1 MLKNQIVLA
10 PYGTSSKKRTKV
22 RILEYKPDYAKIEY
36 VEKKVREELGDK
48 PFLVQSKYL
57 KPLIEV
63 KNSGDYI
70 VPSQWVSQYMKEF
83 PEWINTT
90 FLPYQV
96 KEQVTKKSKNALFE
110 PTSFQKFVRDYLSS
124 SSPYRGLL
132 LFHGLG
138 SGKTCTS
145 ITVAENLKLGKNVI
159 LLSPASL
166 RTNYI
171 TALRTDCGVTA
182 YKDNEDALREK
193 YSFISYN
200 ASNTIEQL
208 KRIPSIDNHTIVI
221 DEAHNLVSMIVSNSK
236 KGPELYNMLMNA
248 KNLKI
253 VALSGTPII
262 NYPFEIA
269 ILCNILRGYIEIP
282 TFFIKSLKNSGDL
295 QWQATILQDKTKE
308 LDNVDWVDTQQR
320 YLYVYLN
327 IPSYHPDFDEKIQQI
342 LKNAIKFGVQIDYI
356 ETKKYSLFPDNA
368 DEFHSYFIEETK
380 DGDFLK
386 NLDLLRRRMTG
397 LISYYR
403 GGKPIYYPRMN
414 PVQFVN
420 VSMSDYQ
427 YQEYKQVREVER
439 DKEKSGIMQRLYS
452 TGSDPKSKKISSLF
466 RVFTRQFSNFVFPP
480 EIERPFIKKFL
491 TDARKK
497 KLEKKVKKS
506 DKAADDLIELE
517 KEIKRMTEENTLN
530 KKDKEVIESAIN
542 QLSENREMYLQNTPD
557 QLQRYSPKMATM
569 LESMNKSPGLILV
582 YSAFRSL
589 EGIGIF
595 ALVLETNG
603 WIRYDIES
611 SNRPNKGEKR
621 FAIYSGEED
630 EETREKLRAVYNSS
644 DNKYGEELMALLV
657 TSAGAEGID
666 LKNIR
671 QVQIM
676 EPFWH
681 DMRINQVIGRANRY
695 LSHIELPEKDREVDV
710 YRYMS
715 VLSPEQRKVDPEKQ
729 STDEYMYEVA
739 LKKLKLT
746 EEIKKIMKE
755 SAVDCVLNAVD
766 NEKDIQCFTYGV
778 GASGLG
784 YKANIKEDLV
794 YGKTEMATKTVK
806 KILVPM
812 FLDDDNNL
820 IFADTKKKKLCYF
833 YNKECKK
840 PLKEPPKS
848 VRKVAVDMATFEVF
862 DIESAKYGNP
872 VKLGDVDEK
881 GKLV

>member
-22 RILEYKPDYAKIEY
+22 RILEYKPDYAKVEY

-48 PFLVQSKYL
+48 SFLIEVKYL
-57 KPLIEV
+57 KPIIEV
-63 KNSGDYI
+63 KNTGNHI
-70 VPSQWVSQYMKEF
+70 APTQWISQYMKEF

-96 KEQVTKKSKNALFE
+96 KEQTTKKSKNAPFE
-110 PTSFQKFVRDYLSS
+110 PTSFQKFVRDYLSL

-132 LFHGLG
+132 LYHGLG

-145 ITVAENLKLGKNVI
+145 IIVAENLKLGKNVI

-193 YSFISYN
+193 YTFISYN

-221 DEAHNLVSMIVSNSK
+221 DEAHNLISMIVSNSK

-248 KNLKI
+248 RNLKI

-269 ILCNILRGYIEIP
+269 ILCNILRGYIEVP
-282 TFFIKSLKNSGDL
+282 TFFIKMLKNSADL
-295 QWQATILQDKTKE
+295 QWQMNILKEKMKE
-308 LDNVDWVDTQQR
+308 LEHVNWIDTQQR
-320 YLYVYLN
+320 YVYFYLN
-327 IPSYHPDFDEKIQQI
+327 IQSHHPEFDETIQQI
-342 LKNAIKFGVQIDYI
+342 LKNALKYGVQIDYI
-356 ETKKYSLFPDNA
+356 EMKKYTLFPDNA
-368 DEFHSYFIEETK
+368 DEFHNYFIEETR

-386 NLDLLRRRMTG
+386 NIELLKRRMIG

-414 PVQFVN
+414 PVQFVD
-420 VSMSDYQ
+420 VPMSDYQ
-427 YQEYKQVREVER
+427 YQVYKDVREVER
-439 DKEKSGIMQRLYS
+439 DKEKTGIMQKLFG
-452 TGSDPKSKKISSLF
+452 TGGDPKSKKISSLF
-466 RVFTRQFSNFVFPP
+466 RVFTRQFSNFVFPL
-480 EIERPFIKKFL
+480 EIERPFIRKFL
-491 TDARKK
+491 ADAKKK
-497 KLEKKVKKS
+497 KLEKKAKKS
-506 DKAADDLIELE
+506 NKAVHELLDLE
-517 KEIKRMTEENTLN
+517 KENKRMTEENTLN
-530 KKDKEVIESAIN
+530 RKDKEIIASAIS
-542 QLSENREMYLQNTPD
+542 QLSENRETYLQNTPD
-557 QLQRYSPKMATM
+557 QLQRYSPKMAAI
-569 LESMNKSPGLILV
+569 LENMNKSPGLILV

-595 ALVLETNG
+595 SLVLETNG

-611 SNRPNKGEKR
+611 ANRPNKSEKR
-621 FAIYSGEED
+621 FAVYSGEED
-630 EETREKLRAVYNSS
+630 EETREKLRAVYNSP

-671 QVQIM
+671 QVHIM

-695 LSHIELPEKDREVDV
+695 LSHIALPEKDQEVDV
-710 YRYMS
+710 FRYMS
-715 VLSPEQRKVDPEKQ
+715 ILSHDQKKIDTEKQ

-739 LKKLKLT
+739 LRKLKLT
-746 EEIKKIMKE
+746 DEIKKIMKE
-755 SAVDCVLNAVD
+755 TAVDCVLNAVD
-766 NEKDIQCFTYGV
+766 NEKDIKCFTYGV
-778 GASGLG
+778 NARGLG

-794 YGKTEMATKTVK
+794 YGKTEMATKTIK
-806 KILVPM
+806 KTLVPM

-820 IFADTKKKKLCYF
+820 IFADVKKKKLFYF
-833 YNKECKK
+833 YNKQYKK

-848 VRKVAVDMATFEVF
+848 VRKVAVDMDSFEVF
-862 DIESAKYGNP
+862 DVESAKYGNP

>member
-10 PYGTSSKKRTKV
+10 PIGTSSAKKTKV
-22 RILEYKPDYAKIEY
+22 RILEVQSPYAKVEY
-36 VEKKVREELGDK
+36 IEKKIREELGDK
-48 PFLVQSKYL
+48 PVLVQLKYL
-57 KPLIEV
+57 KSITEV
-63 KNSGDYI
+63 KDQGNRI
-70 VPSQWVSQYMKEF
+70 VPNQWVSQYMKEF

-96 KEQVTKKSKNALFE
+96 KEQINKKSKNDAWQY
-110 PTSFQKFVRDYLSS
+110 TSFQKFVRDYLNS

-132 LFHGLG
+132 LYHGLG

-159 LLSPASL
+159 VLSPASL

-171 TALRTDCGVTA
+171 TALQKDCGVSA
-182 YKDNEDALREK
+182 YKDNEAALREK
-193 YSFISYN
+193 YTFISYN
-200 ASNTIEQL
+200 ASNTIDQL
-208 KRIPSIDNHTIVI
+208 KKIPSIDNHTIVI

-236 KGPELYNMLMNA
+236 KGPELYKMLMNA

-262 NYPFEIA
+262 NFPFEIA
-269 ILCNILRGYIEIP
+269 ILCNILRGYIEVP

-295 QWQATILQDKTKE
+295 QWQMNILQEKTKE
-308 LDNVDWVDTQQR
+308 LEYVDWVDTQQR
-320 YLYVYLN
+320 YLHVYLN
-327 IPSYHPDFDEKIQQI
+327 IPSHDAKFDETIQKI
-342 LKNAIKFGVQIDYI
+342 LKNATKYGVQIDYI
-356 ETKKYSLFPDNA
+356 ETKKYSLYPDNN
-368 DEFHSYFIEETK
+368 DEFHSYFIEETR
-380 DGDFLK
+380 DGEFLK
-386 NLDLLRRRMTG
+386 NLDLLKRRMTG

-414 PVQFVN
+414 PTQFVN
-420 VSMSDYQ
+420 VPMSDYQ
-427 YQEYKQVREVER
+427 YQVYKDVREVER
-439 DKEKSGIMQRLYS
+439 DKEKTGIMQKLFG
-452 TGSDPKSKKISSLF
+452 TGGDAKDKKVSSLF

-491 TDARKK
+491 ADAKKK
-497 KLEKKVKKS
+497 KLEKKAKKS
-506 DKAADDLIELE
+506 NKAADALSDLE
-517 KEIKRMTEENTLN
+517 KENKRMTEENTLN
-530 KKDKEVIESAIN
+530 KKDKEVIADAIG
-542 QLSENREMYLQNTPD
+542 QLSENRETYLQNKPD
-557 QLQRYSPKMATM
+557 QLQRYSPKMAAM
-569 LESMNKSPGLILV
+569 LENMNKSPGLILV

-611 SNRPNKGEKR
+611 ANRPNKGEKR

-630 EETREKLRAVYNSS
+630 EETREKLRAVYNAPE
-644 DNKYGEELMALLV
+644 NKYGEELMALLV

-681 DMRINQVIGRANRY
+681 DMRINQVVGRANRY

-710 YRYMS
+710 FRYMS
-715 VLSPEQRKVDPEKQ
+715 VLSPEQAKVDPEKQ
-729 STDEYMYEVA
+729 TTDEYMYEVA
-739 LKKLKLT
+739 KRKLKLT

-778 GASGLG
+778 NASGLG
-784 YKANIKEDLV
+784 YKANIREDLV

-806 KILVPM
+806 KTLVPM

-820 IFADTKKKKLCYF
+820 IFADAKKKKLCYF
-833 YNKECKK
+833 YNKECKS

-862 DIESAKYGNP
+862 DVESAKYGNP

-881 GKLV
+881 GRLV

>member
-10 PYGTSSKKRTKV
+10 PYGTSSTKRTKV
-22 RILEYKPDYAKIEY
+22 RILEIQSSYAKVEY
-36 VEKKVREELGDK
+36 VEKKIREELGDK
-48 PFLVQSKYL
+48 PFLIQVKYL
-57 KPLIEV
+57 KPITEV
-63 KNSGDYI
+63 KNQGNRI
-70 VPSQWVSQYMKEF
+70 IPNQWVSQYMKEF

-96 KEQVTKKSKNALFE
+96 KEQLNKKSKDGAWQY
-110 PTSFQKFVRDYLSS
+110 TSFQKFVRDYLSE

-132 LFHGLG
+132 LYHGLG

-159 LLSPASL
+159 VLSPASL

-193 YSFISYN
+193 YTFISYN
-200 ASNTIEQL
+200 ASNTIDQL
-208 KRIPSIDNHTIVI
+208 KKIPNIDNHTIVI

-236 KGPELYNMLMNA
+236 KGPELYKMLMNA
-248 KNLKI
+248 RNLKI

-262 NYPFEIA
+262 NFPFEIA
-269 ILCNILRGYIEIP
+269 ILCNILRGYIEVP
-282 TFFIKSLKNSGDL
+282 TFFIKTLKNSGDL
-295 QWQATILQDKTKE
+295 QWQMNILQEKTKE
-308 LDNVDWVDTQQR
+308 LEYVDWVDTQQR
-320 YLYVYLN
+320 YLHVYLT
-327 IPSYHPDFDEKIQQI
+327 IPSYHPNFDETIQKI
-342 LKNAIKFGVQIDYI
+342 LKNAVKYGVQIDLI
-356 ETKKYSLFPDNA
+356 ETKKYSLYPDNA
-368 DEFHSYFIEETK
+368 DEFNSYFIEETK
-380 DGDFLK
+380 DGEFLK
-386 NLDLLRRRMTG
+386 NIDLLKRRMIG

-414 PVQFVN
+414 PTQFVN
-420 VSMSDYQ
+420 VPMSDYQ
-427 YQEYKQVREVER
+427 YQVYKQVREVER
-439 DKEKSGIMQRLYS
+439 DKEKTGIMQKLFG
-452 TGSDPKSKKISSLF
+452 TGGDAKDKKVSSLF
-466 RVFTRQFSNFVFPP
+466 RVFTRQFSNFVFPL
-480 EIERPFIKKFL
+480 EIERPFIRKFL
-491 TDARKK
+491 ADARKK
-497 KLEKKVKKS
+497 KLEKKAKKS
-506 DKAADDLIELE
+506 NKAADELSELE
-517 KEIKRMTEENTLN
+517 KENKRMTEENTLN
-530 KKDKEVIESAIN
+530 KKDKEIIADAIR
-542 QLSENREMYLQNTPD
+542 QLSENREIYLQNKPD
-557 QLQRYSPKMATM
+557 QLQRYSPKMAAM
-569 LESMNKSPGLILV
+569 LENMNKSPGLILV

-611 SNRPNKGEKR
+611 ANRPNKGEKR

-630 EETREKLRAVYNSS
+630 EETREKLRAVYNSPE
-644 DNKYGEELMALLV
+644 NKYGEELMALLV

-681 DMRINQVIGRANRY
+681 DMRINQVVGRANRY

-710 YRYMS
+710 FRYMS
-715 VLSPEQRKVDPEKQ
+715 VLSPEQAKVDPEKQ

-739 LKKLKLT
+739 LRKLKLT
-746 EEIKKIMKE
+746 EEIKKMMKE

-766 NEKDIQCFTYGV
+766 NEKDIKCFTYGV
-778 GASGLG
+778 NANGLG
-784 YKANIKEDLV
+784 YKANIREDLV

-806 KILVPM
+806 KTLVPM

-820 IFADTKKKKLCYF
+820 IWADNKKKKLCYF
-833 YNKECKK
+833 YNKECKN

-848 VRKVAVDMATFEVF
+848 VRKVAVDMESFEVF
-862 DIESAKYGNP
+862 DVESAKYGNP
-872 VKLGDVDEK
+872 VKLGNVDEK
-881 GKLV
+881 GRLV

>member
-10 PYGTSSKKRTKV
+10 PLGTSSAKRTKV
-22 RILEYKPDYAKIEY
+22 RILEVQSPYAKVEY

-48 PFLVQSKYL
+48 PFLVQMKYL
-57 KPLIEV
+57 KPITEV
-63 KNSGDYI
+63 KDQGNRI
-70 VPSQWVSQYMKEF
+70 VPNQWVSQYMKEF
-83 PEWINTT
+83 PEWINST

-96 KEQVTKKSKNALFE
+96 KQQANKKSRNAPFE

-132 LFHGLG
+132 LYHGLG

-182 YKDNEDALREK
+182 YKDNEDALRDK
-193 YSFISYN
+193 YTFISYN
-200 ASNTIEQL
+200 ASNTIDQL

-236 KGPELYNMLMNA
+236 KGPELYKMLMNA

-269 ILCNILRGYIEIP
+269 ILCNILRGYIEVP
-282 TFFIKSLKNSGDL
+282 TFFIKTLKNSGNL
-295 QWQATILQDKTKE
+295 QWQMNILKEKTMDLE
-308 LDNVDWVDTQQR
+308 NVDWVDTQQR
-320 YLYVYLN
+320 YLYVYLT
-327 IPSYHPDFDEKIQQI
+327 IPSHDPSFDEIIQKIQ
-342 LKNAIKFGVQIDYI
+342 KNATKFGVQIDYI
-356 ETKKYSLFPDNA
+356 ETKKYSLYPDNA
-368 DEFHSYFIEETK
+368 EEFQSYFIEETQ
-380 DGDFLK
+380 DGEFLK

-403 GGKPIYYPRMN
+403 GGKPIFYPRMN
-414 PVQFVN
+414 PTQFIN
-420 VSMSDYQ
+420 VPMSDYQ
-427 YQEYKQVREVER
+427 YQVYKDVREVER
-439 DKEKSGIMQRLYS
+439 DKEKTGIMQKLYS

-466 RVFTRQFSNFVFPP
+466 RVFTRQFSNFVFPL
-480 EIERPFIKKFL
+480 EIERPFIRKFL
-491 TDARKK
+491 ADARKK
-497 KLEKKVKKS
+497 KLEKKAKKS
-506 DKAADDLIELE
+506 NKASNELSELE
-517 KEIKRMTEENTLN
+517 KENKRMTEENTLN
-530 KKDKEVIESAIN
+530 KKDKEIIADAIRK
-542 QLSENREMYLQNTPD
+542 LSENRDTYLQNKPD
-557 QLQRYSPKMATM
+557 QLQRYSPKMAAM
-569 LESMNKSPGLILV
+569 LENMNKSPGLILV

-595 ALVLETNG
+595 SLVLETNG
-603 WIRYDIES
+603 WLRYDIES
-611 SNRPNKGEKR
+611 PNRPNKGEKR

-630 EETREKLRAVYNSS
+630 EETREKLRAVYNSPE
-644 DNKYGEELMALLV
+644 NKYGEELMALLV

-710 YRYMS
+710 FRYMT
-715 VLSPEQRKVDPEKQ
+715 VLTPEQRKIDPDKQ

-739 LKKLKLT
+739 LRKLKLT
-746 EEIKKIMKE
+746 EEIKKTMKE

-784 YKANIKEDLV
+784 YKANIREDLV

-806 KILVPM
+806 KTLVPM

-833 YNKECKK
+833 FNKECKS

-862 DIESAKYGNP
+862 DVESAKYGNP

-881 GKLV
+881 GRLV

>member
-22 RILEYKPDYAKIEY
+22 RILELQPEYAKVEY

-48 PFLVQSKYL
+48 PFLVQVKYL
-57 KPLIEV
+57 KQITEV
-63 KNSGDYI
+63 KDIGNHI
-70 VPSQWVSQYMKEF
+70 IPNQWVSQYMKEF

-96 KEQVTKKSKNALFE
+96 KEQISKKSKKGE
-110 PTSFQKFVRDYLSS
+110 WEYTSFQKFVRDYLSA

-132 LFHGLG
+132 LYHGLG

-145 ITVAENLKLGKNVI
+145 ITVAENLKLDKNVI
-159 LLSPASL
+159 VLSPASL

-171 TALRTDCGVTA
+171 TALRKDCGVTA

-200 ASNTIEQL
+200 ASNTIDQL
-208 KRIPSIDNHTIVI
+208 KKIPSIDNHTIVI

-236 KGPELYNMLMNA
+236 KGPELYKMLMNA
-248 KNLKI
+248 RNLKI
-253 VALSGTPII
+253 IALSGTPII
-262 NYPFEIA
+262 NFPFEIA
-269 ILCNILRGYIEIP
+269 ILCNILRGYIEVP

-295 QWQATILQDKTKE
+295 QWQMNILQEKTNDLE
-308 LDNVDWVDTQQR
+308 NVNWVDTQQR
-320 YLYVYLN
+320 YIYVYLN
-327 IPSYHPDFDEKIQQI
+327 IQSHHPDFDETIQKI
-342 LKNAIKFGVQIDYI
+342 LKNAAKFGVQIDYI
-356 ETKKYSLFPDNA
+356 ETKKYSLYPDNV
-368 DEFHSYFIEETK
+368 DEFNSYFIEETK

-386 NLDLLRRRMTG
+386 NIELLKRRMIG
-397 LISYYR
+397 LVSYYR
-403 GGKPIYYPRMN
+403 GGKAIYYPRMN
-414 PVQFVN
+414 PVKFVN
-420 VSMSDYQ
+420 VPMSYYQ
-427 YQEYKQVREVER
+427 YQVYKDVREMER
-439 DKEKSGIMQRLYS
+439 DKEKSGIMHKLFE
-452 TGSDPKSKKISSLF
+452 TGGDSKSKKFSSLF

-491 TDARKK
+491 ADARKK
-497 KLEKKVKKS
+497 KLEKKAKKS
-506 DKAADDLIELE
+506 NKAADALSELE
-517 KEIKRMTEENTLN
+517 KENKRMTEENSLN
-530 KKDKEVIESAIN
+530 KKDKEIIADAMGK
-542 QLSENREMYLQNTPD
+542 LSKNRESYLQNKPD
-557 QLQRYSPKMATM
+557 QLQRYSPKMAAM
-569 LESMNKSPGLILV
+569 LENMNKSPGLILV

-630 EETREKLRAVYNSS
+630 EEIREKLRAVYNSP

-681 DMRINQVIGRANRY
+681 DMRINQVVGRANRY

-710 YRYMS
+710 FRYMT
-715 VLSPEQRKVDPEKQ
+715 VLSPEQAKEDPEKQ
-729 STDEYMYEVA
+729 STDEYMYEIA

-755 SAVDCVLNAVD
+755 SSVDCVLNAVD

-778 GASGLG
+778 NASGLG

-806 KILVPM
+806 KTLIPM

-820 IFADTKKKKLCYF
+820 IWADNKKKKLCYF
-833 YNKECKK
+833 YNRECKK

-848 VRKVAVDMATFEVF
+848 VRKVAVDMDSFEVF
-862 DIESAKYGNP
+862 DVESAKYGNP

-881 GKLV
+881 GRLV

>member
-10 PYGTSSKKRTKV
+10 PIGTSSAKKTKV
-22 RILEYKPDYAKIEY
+22 RILEVQSPYAKVEY
-36 VEKKVREELGDK
+36 IEKKIREELGNK
-48 PFLVQSKYL
+48 PVLVQLKYL
-57 KPLIEV
+57 KPITEV
-63 KNSGDYI
+63 KDQGDSI
-70 VPSQWVSQYMKEF
+70 VPNQWVSQYMKEF

-96 KEQVTKKSKNALFE
+96 KEQANKKSKDG
-110 PTSFQKFVRDYLSS
+110 PWQYTTFQKFVRDYLGS

-132 LFHGLG
+132 LYHGLG

-159 LLSPASL
+159 VLSPASL

-193 YSFISYN
+193 YTFISYN
-200 ASNTIEQL
+200 AANTIDQL
-208 KRIPSIDNHTIVI
+208 KKIPSIDNHTIVI

-236 KGPELYNMLMNA
+236 KGPELYKMLMNA
-248 KNLKI
+248 RNLKI

-262 NYPFEIA
+262 NFPFEIA
-269 ILCNILRGYIEIP
+269 ILCNILRGYIEVP
-282 TFFIKSLKNSGDL
+282 TFFIKSLKKSGDL
-295 QWQATILQDKTKE
+295 QWQMTILQDKTKE

-327 IPSYHPDFDEKIQQI
+327 ITSHHPNFDETIQKI
-342 LKNAIKFGVQIDYI
+342 LKNATKFGVQIDYI
-356 ETKKYSLFPDNA
+356 ETKKYSLFPDNT
-368 DEFHSYFIEETK
+368 DEFHNYFIEDTK
-380 DGDFLK
+380 DGEFLK

-414 PVQFVN
+414 PIQFVN
-420 VSMSDYQ
+420 VPMSDYQ

-439 DKEKSGIMQRLYS
+439 DKEKAGIMQKLFG

-491 TDARKK
+491 ADARKK
-497 KLEKKVKKS
+497 KLEKKAKKS
-506 DKAADDLIELE
+506 GKAADDLSELE
-517 KEIKRMTEENTLN
+517 KENKRMTEENTLN
-530 KKDKEVIESAIN
+530 KKDKEVILSAIA
-542 QLSENREMYLQNTPD
+542 QLSENRETYLQNKPD
-557 QLQRYSPKMATM
+557 QLQRYSPKMAAM
-569 LESMNKSPGLILV
+569 LENMNKSPGLILV

-611 SNRPNKGEKR
+611 ANRPNKGEKR

-630 EETREKLRAVYNSS
+630 EETREKLRAVYNAPE
-644 DNKYGEELMALLV
+644 NKYGEELMALLV

-681 DMRINQVIGRANRY
+681 DMRINQVVGRANRY

-715 VLSPEQRKVDPEKQ
+715 ILSPEQRKMDPDRE
-729 STDEYMYEVA
+729 STDEYMYQVA
-739 LKKLKLT
+739 LRKLKLT

-778 GASGLG
+778 GSSGLG
-784 YKANIKEDLV
+784 YKANIREDLV

-806 KILVPM
+806 KTLVPM

-820 IFADTKKKKLCYF
+820 IFADAKKKKLCYF
-833 YNKECKK
+833 YNKECKS

-862 DIESAKYGNP
+862 DVESAKYGNP

-881 GKLV
+881 GRLV

>member
-491 TDARKK
+491 ADARKK

-506 DKAADDLIELE
+506 GKAADDLIELE
-517 KEIKRMTEENTLN
+517 KENKRMTEENTLN

-542 QLSENREMYLQNTPD
+542 QLSENREMYLQNTPN
-557 QLQRYSPKMATM
+557 QLQRYSPKMAAI
-569 LESMNKSPGLILV
+569 LESMNNSPGLILV

-806 KILVPM
+806 KTLVPM

>member
-22 RILEYKPDYAKIEY
+22 RILEYKPDYSKIEY
-36 VEKKVREELGDK
+36 IEKKVREELGDK

-63 KNSGDYI
+63 KNSGDQI
-70 VPSQWVSQYMKEF
+70 VPNQWVSQYMKEF

-208 KRIPSIDNHTIVI
+208 KRISSIDNHTIVI

-248 KNLKI
+248 RNLKI

-269 ILCNILRGYIEIP
+269 ILCNILRGYIEVP

-491 TDARKK
+491 ADARKK

-506 DKAADDLIELE
+506 GKAADDLIELE
-517 KEIKRMTEENTLN
+517 KENKRMTEENTLN

-557 QLQRYSPKMATM
+557 QLQRYSPKMAAM

-806 KILVPM
+806 KTLVPM